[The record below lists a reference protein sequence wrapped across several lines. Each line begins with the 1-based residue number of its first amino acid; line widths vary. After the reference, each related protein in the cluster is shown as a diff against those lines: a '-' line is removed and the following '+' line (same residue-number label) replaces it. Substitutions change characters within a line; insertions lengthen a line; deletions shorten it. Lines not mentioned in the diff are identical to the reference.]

1 MDWDTIQIHYKQ
13 SPRFL
18 NSCLK
23 IQIYAHLRSFPIFP
37 FRFDLPTVSK
47 QFDKHPDCA
56 AVPPFEVMR
65 KTLRDPL
72 RSSTRLAGE
81 SLQITGCGG
90 ICKKWLLFQLPNH
103 QFYTYFGKTTKSWI
117 VKRCIVKPN
126 SLVQLMQCFWLDD
139 TDKIC
144 CMMMRKSPQ
153 GKQRI

>member
-1 MDWDTIQIHYKQ
+1 MPISYFPVSLWASH
-13 SPRFL
+13 
-18 NSCLK
+18 
-23 IQIYAHLRSFPIFP
+23 SFEAVWFA
-37 FRFDLPTVSK
+37 
-47 QFDKHPDCA
+47 DKHPDCA

-90 ICKKWLLFQLPNH
+90 ICKKWLLSTFPIISFIHILAKRQKN
-103 QFYTYFGKTTKSWI
+103 WI
-117 VKRCIVKPN
+117 VKKMFMKPN
-126 SLVQLMQCFWLDD
+126 NLVQLMQCFWLND

-153 GKQRI
+153 GKQRIWHPNPQVKLTSPGL